1 MLQALRSIQSYKVH
15 AVVANILETRMNQV
29 LLVQRSPDGQAA
41 VETIKRKPTEQFIE
55 RPLVEQVVQLHQQ
68 YHLQAAPA

>member
-29 LLVQRSPDGQAA
+29 LLVQRSSDGQAA
-41 VETIKRKPTEQFIE
+41 VQTINRNPTEQFIE
-55 RPLVEQVVQLHQQ
+55 RPLVEQVLQLHRQ
-68 YHLQAAPA
+68 YHMPAAPA